1 MVSNDNI
8 GQAKRISYQIGTN
21 KVDQT
26 SAPMEH
32 LYLKNAVGCT
42 VYKDIKSCQS
52 LANLCVL
59 NLYNEQSLPCIL
71 FNQKSIIERPLGTQ
85 EYGNI
90 NNFL

>member
-52 LANLCVL
+52 CNNGFLLQRAPTGINHNCVESCAPGTYAN
-59 NLYNEQSLPCIL
+59 
-71 FNQKSIIERPLGTQ
+71 FSIRSCENCLSSC
-85 EYGNI
+85 
-90 NNFL
+90 